1 MENKR
6 GKLAVV
12 LMTLVLLLVLV
23 IGPVAPGV
31 AHRIVGPQVGAV
43 EMSDGLHGLLAS
55 PHGGG
60 SSGG

>member
-12 LMTLVLLLVLV
+12 LMTLVLLMVLV

-31 AHRIVGPQVGAV
+31 AARAAEPWAGTVV
-43 EMSDGLHGLLAS
+43 DGLHGLWAD
-55 PHGGG
+55 PMAGGG
-60 SSGG
+60 SGA